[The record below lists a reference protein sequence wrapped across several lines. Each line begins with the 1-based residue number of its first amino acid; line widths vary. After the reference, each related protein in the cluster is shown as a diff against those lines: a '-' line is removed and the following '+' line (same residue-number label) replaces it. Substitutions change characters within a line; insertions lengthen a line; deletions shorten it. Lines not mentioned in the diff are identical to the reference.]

1 MPWIHSDSQE
11 EDSEEDDEE
20 GDEDDEDDDEEDDEE
35 DDASVESSEPRAY
48 SVLSDIR
55 GEEPGDLSVQ
65 VHNTVCPGTQHCLS
79 RYTTL
84 SVQRVFV
91 TNFQIVISYL
101 MHDLCR
107 FRVECGVLS
116 R

>member
-79 RYTTL
+79 RYTTI
-84 SVQRVFV
+84 SVQVHNTICPESFCDKCSDCY
-91 TNFQIVISYL
+91 FISDARL
-101 MHDLCR
+101 M
-107 FRVECGVLS
+107 
-116 R
+116 